1 MPCLLLALVAGYSP
15 SVSAQATSTSASN
28 ASEPARWR
36 MSGEV
41 GGVLGGRWLSGGES
55 PRVSTDPGLSLSV
68 AVRRETSGRANVGL
82 SLRGAMQP
90 ISMDEAGMQW
100 SGGTATDAQLL
111 GTVGYAMRSTGQ
123 LLADVEVGGGI
134 AFIAGTRTVFPF
146 TEISRFSPAA
156 EAGIALSLGEVGETL
171 YRYRPF
177 ALVVR
182 YGVLRV
188 DAFGGDASQP
198 SSLTTA
204 AGWVGR
210 TTIALRYR
218 P

>member
-1 MPCLLLALVAGYSP
+1 LPCLMLGLAGGYS
-15 SVSAQATSTSASN
+15 SSASAQASTTGTAN
-28 ASEPARWR
+28 AAEPARWR
-36 MSGEV
+36 VSGEV
-41 GGVLGGRWLSGGES
+41 GAVLGGRWLAGGDS

-68 AVRRETSGRANVGL
+68 ALQRETSGRASIGL

-111 GTVGYAMRSTGQ
+111 GTVGYAIRRSGQ
-123 LLADVEVGGGI
+123 LLADVEAGGGI
-134 AFIAGTRTVFPF
+134 AFIAGTRTVYPF
-146 TEISRFSPAA
+146 TEISRFSPVG
-156 EAGIALSLGEVGETL
+156 EAGIALSLGEVGESL

-188 DAFGGDASQP
+188 DAFGGDVGQP
-198 SSLTTA
+198 NSMKTG